1 MSEANQKIQEYL
13 QKNHKQLFNNDL
25 TEKQNLNDLLFNL
38 FGSEILTGDKKATVR
53 KQKAKYLKS
62 LNSLE
67 TSPGTNEGINNKTE
81 LENIQQSELTTEAKK
96 ETVNNNVNT
105 METLNNTQLSI
116 KELFELFHKQQT
128 ELDSIKEVL
137 SKIDL
142 NKQIDIISNEIKNTQ
157 NNTLIEKIK
166 NYDMKNADRQ
176 TFYITDVN
184 SQLINDFYKS
194 NQINKSSLL
203 NFIIQ
208 SWFENNVNNNV
219 NLSEPEGITEPT
231 KPKQLF

>member
-96 ETVNNNVNT
+96 ETVNSDVNT

-116 KELFELFHKQQT
+116 KELFELFHRQQS
-128 ELDSIKEVL
+128 ELDSIKETL
-137 SKIDL
+137 NKIDL
-142 NKQIDIISNEIKNTQ
+142 NKQIDIVNNELEIMQVNT
-157 NNTLIEKIK
+157 TIEKIK

-176 TFYITDVN
+176 TFYVTDVN

-203 NFIIQ
+203 NFIIS
-208 SWFENNVNNNV
+208 SWFENNVTVNNT
-219 NLSEPEGITEPT
+219 EPEGITEPT

>member
-1 MSEANQKIQEYL
+1 MSEVNKKIQDYL
-13 QKNHKQLFNNDL
+13 ATNHNDLFNNDL
-25 TEKQNLNDLLFNL
+25 KEKQDVNDLLFNL
-38 FGSEILTGDKKATVR
+38 FGSEILTSDKKATIR
-53 KQKAKYLKS
+53 KQKGKYLKPFQ
-62 LNSLE
+62 
-67 TSPGTNEGINNKTE
+67 TSPEPEGNKTE
-81 LENIQQSELTTEAKK
+81 LENIQQSEPITEV
-96 ETVNNNVNT
+96 VNNNVNT

-116 KELFELFHKQQT
+116 KELFELFHKQQS
-128 ELDSIKEVL
+128 ELDSIKETL

-142 NKQIDIISNEIKNTQ
+142 NKQIDIVNNEVKNTQ

-176 TFYITDVN
+176 TFYVTDVN